1 MVRETEYYDR
11 LGITADADA
20 NQIKKAYRKL
30 ALKWHP
36 DKNQDNKEAA
46 EKKFKEISE
55 AYDVLSDDS
64 KKSIYD
70 QYGKEGL
77 DGNSGGGFS
86 NRGSSSHGGFHFRN
100 ADDIFRSF
108 FGTSN
113 IFDLFEDD
121 PFFGG
126 GRRSGSQRRN
136 TDPFGMMQDPFFN
149 MGGFGGGT
157 NMMSFSSNMGGF
169 GGGNMTSVSTS
180 TQIINGKRVEK
191 TVENRNGT
199 ETVTIKEN
207 GVVTSK
213 TVDGV
218 PQITDGSSNSR
229 SSDSSRSRRS
239 RRSERTHPACDNQ
252 IERPPPFLRDN
263 PRATHNNHRHSVAS
277 FDLND
282 FATNDD
288 FDRQMRQAMRNS
300 QMNHM
305 NMFGFSSN
313 LFDF

>member
-11 LGITADADA
+11 LGVSADADA
-20 NQIKKAYRKL
+20 NTIKKAYRKL

-36 DKNQDNKEAA
+36 DKNQDNQEAA

-70 QYGKEGL
+70 QYGKDGLEGS
-77 DGNSGGGFS
+77 SGGHGFS
-86 NRGSSSHGGFHFRN
+86 RGGGGHSFHFRN
-100 ADDIFRSF
+100 ADDIFKSF

-113 IFDLFEDD
+113 IFDLFEED

-126 GRRSGSQRRN
+126 SRRSGSRRN
-136 TDPFGMMQDPFFN
+136 TDPFGMMSDPFFGG
-149 MGGFGGGT
+149 MGGFGGT
-157 NMMSFSSNMGGF
+157 SMSFSSNMGGF

-180 TQIINGKRVEK
+180 TQIINGKRIEK
-191 TVENRNGT
+191 TVENRNGQ

-218 PQITDGSSNSR
+218 PQITDGSSS
-229 SSDSSRSRRS
+229 SRRS
-239 RRSERTHPACDNQ
+239 GSRNSRTRSNRENQ
-252 IERPPPFLRDN
+252 IRPSS
-263 PRATHNNHRHSVAS
+263 NNRQRHSVAT

-282 FATNDD
+282 YATNDD
-288 FDRQMRQAMRNS
+288 FDRQMRQAMNQS
-300 QMNHM
+300 QRMMN
-305 NMFGFSSN
+305 NMFGFSSGG